1 MSEAVFVSYVPTAD
15 DPMNEDRIVG
25 EVFDQLANS
34 RPEVGA
40 ILNTLVSTLSRLR
53 RGTWVGS
60 LMNRD
65 PRTSMMVAADAGE
78 PAMAEFVRQALAALS
93 SPQAVRTTGLSGR
106 VIESGQAL
114 LVPQASSEEF
124 LGLLT
129 PAAREWVGGH
139 LPLPIDSIGVLIAPM
154 RARGATVGTIA
165 LFERNAPGPLTQN
178 DVEWVQ
184 AVADRAAVAI
194 ENAQLYEDAVK
205 RLDWLSSLQ
214 SLTRAIAASSD
225 LQFTLKVILDQ
236 VTSRLAVDAA
246 DVLLFDET
254 DHTLYVVASAGFL
267 STSMPDYRLALDD
280 GLPGRAITSRR
291 VEMFNAVDPSVHAQR
306 RSLFAREGFKA
317 YGAVPLVVQ
326 GRPVGALE
334 LFHRSELDAY
344 QEWLAFLDAIGSVA
358 AIAIDNSRLND
369 RRQAPAGAIRGRV
382 GLRAPDMTPTERKI
396 LGLLVEGQTNREI
409 SPQVHLSQNTVKFHV
424 RQLLQKAGATNRT
437 ELARKA
443 TQEGWL

>member
-1 MSEAVFVSYVPTAD
+1 LSEAVFVSYVPTAD

>member
-1 MSEAVFVSYVPTAD
+1 VSYVPTAD

>member
-1 MSEAVFVSYVPTAD
+1 VSYIPPGD
-15 DPMNEDRIVG
+15 DPMDEDRIVG
-25 EVFDQLANS
+25 EVFDELANS
-34 RPEVGA
+34 RPDVRA

-65 PRTSMMVAADAGE
+65 PSTSMMVAADARE
-78 PAMAEFVRQALAALS
+78 PAMAEYVHQALAALS
-93 SPQAVRTTGLSGR
+93 RSQEVRTIGLSGR
-106 VIESGQAL
+106 VIESGQAM
-114 LVPQASSEEF
+114 LVPQASSDEF
-124 LGLLT
+124 LSMLT
-129 PAAREWVGGH
+129 PEAREYVDGH
-139 LPLPIDSIGVLIAPM
+139 PLPFDSIRFLLAPM
-154 RARGATVGTIA
+154 RARGATVGTLG
-165 LFERNAPGPLTQN
+165 LFERNAGIPLAQN

-205 RLDWLSSLQ
+205 RLDWLGSLQ
-214 SLTRAIAASSD
+214 SLTRAITASSD

-236 VTSRLAVDAA
+236 ATSRLAVDAA
-246 DVLLFDET
+246 DVLLFDEA
-254 DHTLYVVASAGFL
+254 DRTLQVVASAGFL

-280 GLPGRAITSRR
+280 GLPGRAIINRR

-334 LFHRSELDAY
+334 VFHRSELDGY
-344 QEWLAFLDAIGSVA
+344 QEWLAFLDAIGNVA
-358 AIAIDNSRLND
+358 AIAIDKSRLND
-369 RRQAPAGAIRGRV
+369 RRQVPAGALQGRV
-382 GLRAPDMTPTERKI
+382 GLRAPDMTPTERRI
-396 LGLLVEGQTNREI
+396 LGLLVEGLTNREI
-409 SPQVHLSQNTVKFHV
+409 SAQVHLSQNTVKFHV
-424 RQLLQKAGATNRT
+424 RQLLQKTSATNRT